1 MILIGLTGGIGSGKS
16 TVAAIF
22 ATLGIPIYNSDD
34 HAKSL
39 MQDDA
44 SLRSRITELLGA
56 RAYTKDEMLD
66 KAWIAQQV
74 FSDNAK
80 LQQLNNIVHPA
91 VFTDLI
97 NWSAQPKQA
106 MAPYLIQESAILFEE
121 DLTSRFNGVILV
133 VADVEERIR
142 RVMNRDN
149 TSREHVLKRIEN
161 QWDDDRKI
169 PNSEYVIYNDSK
181 SSLLTQ
187 VMDIDKMI
195 RMQFIG
201 E

>member
-22 ATLGIPIYNSDD
+22 TTLGIPVYNSDD
-34 HAKSL
+34 QAKSL
-39 MQDDA
+39 MQGDA
-44 SLRSRITELLGA
+44 YLRARIIELLGPG
-56 RAYTKDEMLD
+56 AYTKDDMLD

-74 FSDNAK
+74 FTDNAK
-80 LQQLNNIVHPA
+80 LQQLNSIVHPA
-91 VFTDLI
+91 VFTDLTS
-97 NWSAQPKQA
+97 WSAQPKQA

-133 VADVEERIR
+133 VADAEERIT

-149 TSREHVLKRIEN
+149 TSREHVLNRMQS
-161 QWDDDRKI
+161 QWDDDRKL
-169 PNSEYVIYNDSK
+169 PHSEYIIYNDSK

-195 RMQFIG
+195 RLQFIG
-201 E
+201 V